1 MIYAYDLFIL
11 IRMLAAWIK
20 LFSYFQWLGSLLVP
34 NSKIKII
41 EIASIDNPGWQ
52 FTTFGKHIH
61 DGLILLRG
69 VVSGHTTCLTSK
81 RAIASTRPSQR

>member
-1 MIYAYDLFIL
+1 MIYAYDFFIL

-41 EIASIDNPGWQ
+41 EIASIDNPN
-52 FTTFGKHIH
+52 TK
-61 DGLILLRG
+61 LITADL
-69 VVSGHTTCLTSK
+69 VW
-81 RAIASTRPSQR
+81 